1 MRKQIYTM
9 ATVLVTG
16 GAGYIGSHTIIELLE
31 SGYDVISVDNFVNSS
46 AETYEQISKVCEKDF
61 GHYPVDLCN
70 KQDLK
75 TIFDSN
81 TIDGVIHFAALK
93 AVGESVEQPSRY
105 YRNNITG
112 MLNLLDLCL
121 EYKVKQFIFS
131 SSCSV
136 YGNVTELPVTES
148 TAMAAAQS
156 PYAYTKQ
163 VGERLL
169 SDILGGTSVSN
180 ISLRYFNPAGAHP
193 SGEIGESPINK
204 ALNLIP
210 VITEF
215 AAKKRNS
222 LTIHGNDYDTRDG
235 TCVRDYIHVVDL
247 AKAHVLALQ
256 FLEKSEQGLTEIIN
270 LGIGDGVT
278 VLEAIN
284 AFEKVASMNINY
296 EIGPRREGDVVSIF
310 ADKTKASELLG
321 WQPQFGIS
329 DIMSTAWKWE
339 QKRTSEH

>member
-1 MRKQIYTM
+1 M

-31 SGYDVISVDNFVNSS
+31 SGYDVISVDNFVNSTPES
-46 AETYEQISKVCEKDF
+46 YTQLSKICNKDF
-61 GHYPVDLCN
+61 NHYPVNLCD
-70 KQDLK
+70 KEDLK
-75 TIFDSN
+75 RIFDSH

-93 AVGESVEQPSRY
+93 AVGESVEQPSKY
-105 YRNNITG
+105 YRNNILG
-112 MLNLLDLCL
+112 MLNLLDLCRDY
-121 EYKVKQFIFS
+121 EIRQFIFS

-136 YGNVTELPVTES
+136 YGNVSKLPVTELTEMS
-148 TAMAAAQS
+148 EAQS

-169 SDILGGTSVSN
+169 SDILTGSKVSS

-193 SGEIGESPINK
+193 STKLGESPINV

-215 AAKKRNS
+215 AAGKRKN
-222 LTIHGNDYDTRDG
+222 LIINGNDYDTRDG

-256 FLEKSEQGLTEIIN
+256 YLEKSEEGINEIIN

-278 VLEAIN
+278 ILEAIE
-284 AFEKVASMNINY
+284 AFETVADMKINY
-296 EIGPRREGDVVSIF
+296 EIGPRRDGDVVSIY
-310 ADKTKASELLG
+310 ADNTKAKKLLG
-321 WQPQFGIS
+321 WEPQFGIN

-339 QKRTSEH
+339 QKRTNGY

>member
-1 MRKQIYTM
+1 M

-31 SGYDVISVDNFVNSS
+31 NGYDVISVDNFINST
-46 AETYEQISKVCEKDF
+46 AESYLQINRVCKKDF
-61 GHYPVDLCN
+61 NYYSIDLCH
-70 KQDLK
+70 KHELQ
-75 TIFDSN
+75 TIFENNSI
-81 TIDGVIHFAALK
+81 TGVIHFAALK
-93 AVGESVEQPSRY
+93 AVGESVEQPSKY

-121 EYKVKQFIFS
+121 EHQVKQFIFS

-136 YGNVTELPVTES
+136 YGNVSELPVTES
-148 TAMAAAQS
+148 TSMDEAQS

-169 SDILGGTSVSN
+169 SDILGGTNVSS
-180 ISLRYFNPAGAHP
+180 ISLRYFNPAGAHQ
-193 SGEIGESPINK
+193 SGEIGESPINT
-204 ALNLIP
+204 AQNLIP

-215 AAKKRNS
+215 AANKRTS
-222 LTIHGNDYDTRDG
+222 LIIYGNDYDTRDG

-256 FLEKSEQGLTEIIN
+256 FLEKSVPGSSEVIN

-278 VLEAIN
+278 VMEAIK
-284 AFEKVASMNINY
+284 AFESIAGIKINY
-296 EIGPRREGDVVSIF
+296 EMGPRREGDVVSIY
-310 ADKTKASELLG
+310 ADNTKAKKLLG
-321 WQPQFGIS
+321 WEPQFGIN

-339 QKRTSEH
+339 QKRNE